1 MSCLLRYP
9 NFVRSKMKEDELEA
23 MRAHAL
29 TGIINEWAEFGM
41 LCPNGMPTWLA
52 KDHIEELG
60 DLLFYYTAFF
70 DIISTEGGLPEVK
83 KYKDYGPIA
92 LTIIDDISNVMKKH
106 FFYRTVGL
114 DEVYTTVLASY
125 KFLIDQ
131 YTTEKWEHIAQVN
144 IEKLSKRYEKSFTP
158 EEAVARKDKECQ
170 EDSDLSFTDPLESE
184 KPLSESNSQN
194 Q

>member
-1 MSCLLRYP
+1 
-9 NFVRSKMKEDELEA
+9 MKEDELEA